1 MLRLHTIAPALI
13 FLTVVNAQ
21 EIPNNSFED
30 WSGGDPVSWQTSDSP
45 GLDAVSQSS
54 DAYEGN
60 SSAFMQVLDAGQGLV
75 LTPDLQVTD
84 GSGGIGTPVTQ
95 RYGSFGGYYKFA
107 RNGNEWFNVQI
118 SMQLNGNQIGTA
130 AFPFDTAGS
139 WKEFSLPIVYTSGET
154 PDRAQILIWIAPFNG
169 QAVVGTNGFV
179 DYVMFGAPTDVEQI
193 NGLPEDYSLK
203 QNYPNPFNPSTNI
216 EYSIPSE
223 SYVELK
229 VYDVLGNEV
238 ASLVNE
244 QQQAG
249 VYRAD
254 FTADNL
260 PSGMYFARI
269 TANEFTQVVK
279 MILLK

>member
-1 MLRLHTIAPALI
+1 MLLLHTIVPALI

-30 WSGGDPVSWQTSDSP
+30 WSGGDPVDWLTSDVS
-45 GLDAVSQSS
+45 GFDAVSQSS

-60 SSAFMQVLDAGQGLV
+60 SSVFMQILDGGPGFVFL
-75 LTPDLQVTD
+75 PSLQVSD
-84 GSGGIGTPVTQ
+84 GLGGIGTPVTQ
-95 RYGSFGGYYKFA
+95 RYGSFGGYYKFFP
-107 RNGNEWFNVQI
+107 NGNEGFNVQVN
-118 SMQLNGNQIGTA
+118 MLFNGTIIGSG
-130 AFPFDTAGS
+130 AFPFGTAS
-139 WKEFSLPIVYTSGET
+139 NWKEFSVPIVYITGET
-154 PDRAQILIWIAPFNG
+154 PDLAILFMSLADFGG
-169 QAVVGTNGFV
+169 QGVVGTNGYV

-216 EYSIPSE
+216 EYSIPEE
-223 SYVELK
+223 SFVELK
-229 VYDVLGNEV
+229 VFDVLGNEV
-238 ASLVNE
+238 ATLVNE

>member
-1 MLRLHTIAPALI
+1 MLLLHTIVPVLI

-30 WSGGDPVSWQTSDSP
+30 WSGSDPIDWLTADVS
-45 GLDAVSQSS
+45 GFDAVSQSS
-54 DAYEGN
+54 DAYEG
-60 SSAFMQVLDAGQGLV
+60 SSSVFMQILAGQGFVFL
-75 LTPDLQVTD
+75 PSLQVSD
-84 GSGGIGTPVTQ
+84 GLGGIGTPVTQ

-107 RNGNEWFNVQI
+107 PKGNEVFNVQI
-118 SMQLNGNQIGTA
+118 NMLLNFNLIGSGVSGFGA
-130 AFPFDTAGS
+130 ADNWT
-139 WKEFSLPIVYTSGET
+139 EFSVPIGYFSGET
-154 PDRAQILIWIAPFNG
+154 PDIAILFISMEVFVG
-169 QAVVGTNGFV
+169 QGVVGTNGYV

-203 QNYPNPFNPSTNI
+203 QNYPNPFNPSTSI
-216 EYSIPSE
+216 EYSIPQE
-223 SYVELK
+223 SFVVLK
-229 VYDVLGNEV
+229 VYDILGNEV

-254 FTADNL
+254 FIADNL

-269 TANEFTQVVK
+269 TANEFTQVIK
-279 MILLK
+279 MTLLR